1 MPTKGAKAMDAP
13 TDPEN
18 SMLMRA
24 HMNQYGAHM
33 NQYVAAPEE
42 ISDTFILGRGTVIT
56 FTTLAKFR
64 LSLPSSAFLWARRAR
79 VRPAR
84 FPRPRT
90 A

>member
-1 MPTKGAKAMDAP
+1 MPTKGAKATDAP

-56 FTTLAKFR
+56 
-64 LSLPSSAFLWARRAR
+64 
-79 VRPAR
+79 
-84 FPRPRT
+84 
-90 A
+90 